1 MREPVC
7 YMLASPLRRVLRLL
21 ADSAGA
27 VILRRASIRRLLEA
41 RPLALPTA
49 FLFAAAF
56 LDLSLPSPLHPHPY
70 SHPEA
75 AGVVA
80 AVLTN
85 LVLGAA
91 LGAFWLLTAL
101 AAAEPVLALL
111 MRAAEDDPLQLHW
124 AEELR
129 PAARCA
135 CLTALAAPQLL
146 RCAAQAATAGV
157 PTAFLALHFL
167 AASLGYVML
176 VRMLVV
182 VWRFPLFTSA
192 VLASGPLIMA
202 SVAATALSNPITA
215 AAAAAVLLALLFPAT
230 RDIRGRLATAAR
242 VRRLLAGGESSEEAL
257 RKAAQAVAAGGSA
270 ALAEDVLEKLRA
282 AKPFRDRGVLEVELL
297 TAAGRNMEA
306 VDAGLAVLQEEQERA
321 GRERRGG
328 AGIHLAMAEACLRV
342 DDMENAAAH
351 ADEAQELGAGPQAL
365 LRFALASFAL
375 GEREAGLRACRRIL
389 ASRGSAGLARYRAP
403 AREARRLLR
412 RFEPVEEEEF

>member
-1 MREPVC
+1 MR
-7 YMLASPLRRVLRLL
+7 ASPLRRVLRLL

-41 RPLALPTA
+41 RPLALPTV
-49 FLFAAAF
+49 FLFVAAF
-56 LDLSLPSPLHPHPY
+56 LDLSLPSPT
-70 SHPEA
+70 HPEP
-75 AGVVA
+75 AGGIA
-80 AVLTN
+80 AVLIN
-85 LVLGAA
+85 LGMGAA
-91 LGAFWLLTAL
+91 LAAFWLLTVL
-101 AAAEPVLALL
+101 AVAEPTLTLL
-111 MRAAEDDPLQLHW
+111 MRSAEDDLLRLHW

-146 RCAAQAATAGV
+146 RCAAMAAIAGF
-157 PTAFLALHFL
+157 PTAFLAMHFL
-167 AASLGYVML
+167 AAVLGYAML
-176 VRMLVV
+176 VRMVVV
-182 VWRFPLFTSA
+182 VWRFPFFTSA
-192 VLASGPLIMA
+192 VLASGPLIVA

-215 AAAAAVLLALLFPAT
+215 AAAAAVMLSLLVPAT
-230 RDIRGRLATAAR
+230 RDIRGRLAAAAR
-242 VRRLLAGGESSEEAL
+242 VRLLLAEGESSEEAL
-257 RKAAQAVAAGGSA
+257 RKAAEATAAGGSA
-270 ALAEDVLEKLRA
+270 ALAEEVLERLRA
-282 AKPFRDRGVLEVELL
+282 AKPFQGRGVLEVELL

-306 VDAGLAVLQEEQERA
+306 VDAGLAVLQEGQERA
-321 GRERRGG
+321 GREWRGG
-328 AGIHLAMAEACLRV
+328 AGVHLAMAEACLRV

-389 ASRGSAGLARYRAP
+389 ASRGSTGPARVKAT

>member
-1 MREPVC
+1 MP
-7 YMLASPLRRVLRLL
+7 ASPLRRVLRQT

-27 VILRRASIRRLLEA
+27 AILRRASIRRLLEA
-41 RPLALPTA
+41 HPLALPTA

-56 LDLSLPSPLHPHPY
+56 LDLSLPSPLPPPTHT
-70 SHPEA
+70 EA
-75 AGVVA
+75 ASVVA

-85 LVLGAA
+85 LVTAVA
-91 LGAFWLLTAL
+91 LASFWLLTAL
-101 AAAEPVLALL
+101 AAAEPALALL
-111 MRAAEDDPLQLHW
+111 MRAAEDDPLQLHL

-146 RCAAQAATAGV
+146 RCAAQAATAGL

-167 AASLGYVML
+167 AAALGYLML
-176 VRMLVV
+176 VRMVVV

-192 VLASGPLIMA
+192 VLASGPLLVA
-202 SVAATALSNPITA
+202 SVAAMALSNPVTA
-215 AAAAAVLLALLFPAT
+215 AAAAALLLAMLFPAT
-230 RDIRGRLATAAR
+230 RDIRGRLAAAAR
-242 VRRLLAGGESSEEAL
+242 VRRLLAGGEGSEEAL
-257 RKAAQAVAAGGSA
+257 RKAALAVAAGGSA
-270 ALAEDVLEKLRA
+270 ALAEGVLERLRA
-282 AKPFRDRGVLEVELL
+282 AKPFRDREVLEVELL
-297 TAAGRNMEA
+297 TAAGRYMEA
-306 VDAGLAVLQEEQERA
+306 VDAGLAALQDRPE
-321 GRERRGG
+321 GREWRGG

-375 GEREAGLRACRRIL
+375 GEREAGLGACRRIL
-389 ASRGSAGLARYRAP
+389 ASRGSAGGERSRAP

-412 RFEPVEEEEF
+412 RFEPVEEEEI